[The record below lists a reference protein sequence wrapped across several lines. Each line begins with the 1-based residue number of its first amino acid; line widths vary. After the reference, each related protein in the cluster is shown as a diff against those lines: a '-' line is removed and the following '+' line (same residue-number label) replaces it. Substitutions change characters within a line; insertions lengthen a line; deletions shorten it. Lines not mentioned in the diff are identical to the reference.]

1 MGPFA
6 GSAYGPLPILG
17 EYSPYPRP
25 PVEPVGPR
33 VLEAL
38 KALGKI
44 SLWLLPGVAIASTAI
59 ANEPGMAQAA
69 ANWKSGMAA
78 RMDGGVKQ
86 LLSQLASAQ
95 KNSWIAAD
103 RGEYERVLWMF
114 DTEMEA
120 LRSAFT
126 QIGGMI
132 DEVAAGYRGYW
143 LKLAATAGGC
153 VTALLTA
160 KLLQRMPHTAAAGM
174 LYEKI
179 IATATNGAVAV
190 FTLLLRGGMQA
201 AGDILGT
208 MMKKDHQ
215 FGYVFPGAGA
225 AVNFKQATIDTKLYP
240 SYQEPTRPGE
250 LPPGYQNFDWVA
262 PGK

>member
-1 MGPFA
+1 MADPPF
-6 GSAYGPLPILG
+6 GEMRILG
-17 EYSPYPRP
+17 PYSKYPP
-25 PVEPVGPR
+25 PVPEPIGPK
-33 VLEAL
+33 VLESL
-38 KALGKI
+38 KTLGRI
-44 SLWLLPGVAIASTAI
+44 SLWLLPGIAIASTAI

-69 ANWKSGMAA
+69 ANWKSGIAA

-95 KNSWIAAD
+95 KNNWIAAD
-103 RGEYERVLWMF
+103 RTEYERVLWMF

-120 LRSAFT
+120 LRNAFT

-143 LKLAATAGGC
+143 LKLAATAGTC
-153 VTALLTA
+153 LTALAIA
-160 KLLQRMPHTAAAGM
+160 KLLQRLPHTAAAGM

-179 IATATNGAVAV
+179 IATGTNGAVAV
-190 FTLLLRGGMQA
+190 FTLLLRNGMQA
-201 AGDILGT
+201 AGNILGT

-225 AVNFKQATIDTKLYP
+225 AVNFKQATIDTNRYS
-240 SYQEPTRPGE
+240 SYQQPAKPGD